1 MNRRDAIGRVALIM
15 GGTLIGAEYLL
26 SGCKPKAA
34 KIEDLFN
41 TDHVAFLNEVA
52 DTILP
57 TTSTPG
63 AKDAKVGDFMAVM
76 VRDCYEPADQDI
88 FLKGLD
94 KIDDAANKKF
104 SKKFMDLDATQRS
117 ALLTDLDKEQ
127 QEYSKNKDAANKKF
141 SKKFMDLDA
150 TQRSTKKTNQNKEQQ
165 ENSKTKKP
173 KDPNHYFRMIKEL
186 TLLGYFTSEVG
197 CTKALRYVPVPGRFD
212 GCIPYKKGDK
222 AWALS

>member
-15 GGTLIGAEYLL
+15 GGTMIGAEFLL
-26 SGCKPKAA
+26 SGCKSNTSATMTTL
-34 KIEDLFN
+34 EDQ
-41 TDHVAFLNEVA
+41 DHIAFLDEVA

-57 TTSTPG
+57 DTPSSPG
-63 AKDAKVGDFMAVM
+63 AKAAKVGAFMTVM

-88 FLKGLD
+88 FMKGFGKL
-94 KIDDAANKKF
+94 DDAANKKF
-104 SKKFMDLDATQRS
+104 SKKFMDLDATQKL

-127 QEYSKNKDAANKKF
+127 QAY
-141 SKKFMDLDA
+141 
-150 TQRSTKKTNQNKEQQ
+150 
-165 ENSKTKKP
+165 SKTKKP
-173 KDPNHYFRMIKEL
+173 KDPNHYFRMMKEL

-197 CTKALRYVPVPGRFD
+197 ATKALRYVPVPGKYE